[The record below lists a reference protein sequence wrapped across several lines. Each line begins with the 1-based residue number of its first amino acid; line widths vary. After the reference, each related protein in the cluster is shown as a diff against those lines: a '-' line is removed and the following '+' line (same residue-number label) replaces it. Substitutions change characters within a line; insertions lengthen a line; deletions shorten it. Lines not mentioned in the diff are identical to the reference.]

1 MYSVHSILFPEGL
14 FSFVHKYEREGKLL
28 KMSEKQSVFLP
39 EGYFEVKAI
48 PQAEIADIYTS
59 KELIADD
66 ELDSFYFRALEEK
79 NIFLNENQIEAV
91 RTIDKPVLAIA
102 AAGSGKTRVLA
113 SRVGYLMCVAN
124 VDASRILVLTFT
136 RKAANEMKQ
145 RIAGLPGISKSVLNI
160 IVAGTFHSV
169 FLRILR
175 SRGYDQRILSNEK
188 FKHIIIKNI
197 LKKYK
202 YQDAYDPETVLSL
215 ISYYKNTFVT
225 PENLP
230 VKTPIEKE
238 IKTIYH
244 SYEEWKADNNQMDFD
259 DILLYTY
266 QLLLEDYQLLE
277 LLQNKFLHILVD
289 EYQDISLLQQ
299 MIVKM
304 LAYPQKLIFGVGD
317 DGQTVYSFRGSDPKL
332 ILDFPNEYPGAKVI
346 KLEVNYRSNPYI
358 VGLGNAV
365 IKNNKVQ
372 FKKELRAF
380 KADGPKPIYSSP
392 ADSDE
397 EAINIVQSIK
407 SAIKSETRQFKD
419 IAVLYRTHAVS
430 RAIVEQLVLNDIP
443 YIQYGNKDTFYEN
456 TYVRPIIGFL
466 RLALNPTDE
475 EAIKEICNVLYIS
488 KEKAISHINRAS
500 ALDYIDGKVKP
511 LLYYLTSIPELK
523 KYQLQFIIGVI
534 KNLKGLARL
543 NPDLAVEEIRHG
555 YIGYEKYLQNNKRGS
570 LTIHQELVKEV
581 LDELTASSKKFKDIA
596 SFLNFIDKV
605 ILRNKQMEELQKQQN
620 PDAVALHTIHSS
632 KGLEFPTVFF
642 IGVSEGV
649 LPHKSALEVM
659 EDRIT
664 NKKEMLMKL
673 QESLEEERRLAYVG
687 ITRAESELFISSPKV
702 VRNQSCEISRFI
714 KEVYKR

>member
-1 MYSVHSILFPEGL
+1 MYIVHGILFPGGL

-79 NIFLNENQIEAV
+79 NIFLNEKQIEAV

-113 SRVGYLMCVAN
+113 SRVGYLMCIAN
-124 VDASRILVLTFT
+124 LDATRILVLTFT
-136 RKAANEMKQ
+136 RKAADEMKE
-145 RIAGLPGISKSVLNI
+145 RIAGLPGISKSVLNT

-175 SRGYDQRILSNEK
+175 SRGYNQRILSNEK

-443 YIQYGNKDTFYEN
+443 YIQYGNKDTFYET

-523 KYQLQFIIGVI
+523 KYQFQFIIGVI

-543 NPDLAVEEIRHG
+543 NPALAVEEIRHG

>member
-1 MYSVHSILFPEGL
+1 M
-14 FSFVHKYEREGKLL
+14 
-28 KMSEKQSVFLP
+28 
-39 EGYFEVKAI
+39 
-48 PQAEIADIYTS
+48 
-59 KELIADD
+59 
-66 ELDSFYFRALEEK
+66 
-79 NIFLNENQIEAV
+79 
-91 RTIDKPVLAIA
+91 
-102 AAGSGKTRVLA
+102 
-113 SRVGYLMCVAN
+113 
-124 VDASRILVLTFT
+124 
-136 RKAANEMKQ
+136 
-145 RIAGLPGISKSVLNI
+145 
-160 IVAGTFHSV
+160 
-169 FLRILR
+169 
-175 SRGYDQRILSNEK
+175 
-188 FKHIIIKNI
+188 
-197 LKKYK
+197 
-202 YQDAYDPETVLSL
+202 SL

-225 PENLP
+225 PKNLP
-230 VKTPIEKE
+230 AKTPIEKE
-238 IKTIYH
+238 IKTIYQ
-244 SYEEWKADNNQMDFD
+244 SYEEWKVDNNQMDFD

-266 QLLLEDYQLLE
+266 ELLLDDYHLLE

-304 LAYPQKLIFGVGD
+304 LAYLQKLIFGVGD

-332 ILDFPNEYPGAKVI
+332 ILDFPNEFPGAKVI

-358 VGLGNAV
+358 VGLGNEV
-365 IKNNKVQ
+365 IKNNKIQ
-372 FKKELRAF
+372 FKKELRAY
-380 KADGPKPIYSSP
+380 KVDGPKPIYSSP
-392 ADSDE
+392 EDSDE

-407 SAIKSETRQFKD
+407 SVVKGEKRQFKD

-443 YIQYGNKDTFYEN
+443 YVQYGNKDTFYEN
-456 TYVRPIIGFL
+456 MYVRPIIGFL
-466 RLALNPTDE
+466 RLALNPNDE
-475 EAIKEICNVLYIS
+475 EAINEICNVLYIS
-488 KEKAISHINRAS
+488 KEKAMSHINRAS
-500 ALDYIDGKVKP
+500 TLDYIEGKVKP
-511 LLYYLTSIPELK
+511 FLYYLTSIPELK

-534 KNLKGLARL
+534 KNLKGLGRL
-543 NPDLAVEEIRHG
+543 NPALAIEEIRNG

-596 SFLNFIDKV
+596 SFLKFIDKV

-664 NKKEMLMKL
+664 NKKEIIMKL

-687 ITRAESELFISSPKV
+687 ITRAESELYISSPKV
-702 VRNQSCEISRFI
+702 VRNQPCEISRFI
-714 KEVYKR
+714 TEVYKR

>member
-1 MYSVHSILFPEGL
+1 MYIVHSILFPGGL

-39 EGYFEVKAI
+39 QGYFEVKAI

-79 NIFLNENQIEAV
+79 NIFLNEKQIEAV

-136 RKAANEMKQ
+136 RKAADEMKE
-145 RIAGLPGISKSVLNI
+145 RIAGLPGISKSVLNT

-175 SRGYDQRILSNEK
+175 SRGHDQRILSNEK

-317 DGQTVYSFRGSDPKL
+317 DGQTIYSFRGSDPKL
-332 ILDFPNEYPGAKVI
+332 ILNFPNEYPGAKVI

-488 KEKAISHINRAS
+488 KEKAISHINRTS

-543 NPDLAVEEIRHG
+543 NPELAVEEIRHG
-555 YIGYEKYLQNNKRGS
+555 YIGYEKYLQNNKPGS

-596 SFLNFIDKV
+596 SFLSFIDKV

>member
-1 MYSVHSILFPEGL
+1 
-14 FSFVHKYEREGKLL
+14 
-28 KMSEKQSVFLP
+28 MSEKQSVFLP

-79 NIFLNENQIEAV
+79 NIFLNEKQIEAV

-113 SRVGYLMCVAN
+113 SRVGYLMCIAN
-124 VDASRILVLTFT
+124 LDATRILVLTFT
-136 RKAANEMKQ
+136 RKAADEMKE
-145 RIAGLPGISKSVLNI
+145 RIAGLPGISKSVLNT

-175 SRGYDQRILSNEK
+175 SRGYNQRILSNEK

-443 YIQYGNKDTFYEN
+443 YIQYGNKDTFYET

-523 KYQLQFIIGVI
+523 KYQFQFIIGVI

-543 NPDLAVEEIRHG
+543 NPALAVEEIRHG